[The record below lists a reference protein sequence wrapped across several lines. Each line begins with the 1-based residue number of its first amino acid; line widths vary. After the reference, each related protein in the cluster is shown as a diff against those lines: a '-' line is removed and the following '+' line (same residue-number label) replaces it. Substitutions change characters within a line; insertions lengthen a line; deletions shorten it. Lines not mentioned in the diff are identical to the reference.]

1 MQNNI
6 EDLFNGNK
14 VGDKDIQPMDHIS
27 AMNGSNLSTPSVT
40 HENSQTNVKTY
51 RLIIQIDKI
60 RGKPGPKCKKVLPLI
75 KFNNTKDAE
84 TNESDTVKK
93 RPLQNIDLSPIKKP
107 CAQGTCKLKKCTLKS
122 KLEFQCELC
131 DKYYIAKTEEA
142 KNFSC
147 TKCFKS
153 FSDSQSLY
161 AHAKTHFGCDICLTE
176 CTTQM
181 TYDKHIRLHVSTDPQ
196 YPYKCHQ
203 CHKIFEMKEGVKQH
217 CLVEHP
223 KIALQNTTIQVSPS
237 LTKIA
242 PKQNDNY
249 FCINCN
255 IGFTSDQAYR
265 THINSHG
272 KKEGF
277 TCNITNEASNIIAVP
292 NPLTGN
298 QIGILQP
305 VKFSCRVCSKQ
316 FDNFDE
322 VNLHTRTHLQE
333 SGEEL
338 KCNICKKSFKN
349 NAEFSEHLK
358 HHLSRAHPCPICSKA
373 FINKTTLNTHLK
385 THSASVK

>member
-60 RGKPGPKCKKVLPLI
+60 RGKPGPKCKK
-75 KFNNTKDAE
+75 
-84 TNESDTVKK
+84 
-93 RPLQNIDLSPIKKP
+93 
-107 CAQGTCKLKKCTLKS
+107 
-122 KLEFQCELC
+122 
-131 DKYYIAKTEEA
+131 
-142 KNFSC
+142 
-147 TKCFKS
+147 
-153 FSDSQSLY
+153 
-161 AHAKTHFGCDICLTE
+161 
-176 CTTQM
+176 
-181 TYDKHIRLHVSTDPQ
+181 
-196 YPYKCHQ
+196 